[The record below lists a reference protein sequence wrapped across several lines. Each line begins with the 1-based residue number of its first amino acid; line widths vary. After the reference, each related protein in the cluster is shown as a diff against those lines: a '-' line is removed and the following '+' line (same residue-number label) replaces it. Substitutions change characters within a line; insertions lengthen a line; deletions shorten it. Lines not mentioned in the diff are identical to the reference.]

1 MAIYVIALHQL
12 KCYNAAMYRVYLN
25 KCHCKL
31 IIKTLDLHKTVIKG
45 EINKISPL
53 MIENKKPQIK
63 YNYDFEESFD
73 FRAHGF
79 SNLLCDLEK
88 EYVKR
93 YFNVLQLYPRSDI
106 IVRVKKKLYS
116 LMGFLSGDLNDVLPV
131 SFSSDELEV
140 IKLSLELYFNLLC
153 GKFETIDKVFED
165 LNEGL
170 KISINLDFIISRLC
184 ENRDL
189 FTNLLDKNSLL
200 SISSNLIYYK
210 GKWAWDIFNVLE
222 GNGSDKIGSIP
233 LIKIEE
239 ASDSR
244 RFRN

>member
-1 MAIYVIALHQL
+1 MVIYVIALHQL
-12 KCYNAAMYRVYLN
+12 KCYNADMFRVYLS

-53 MIENKKPQIK
+53 MLENKKPQIK

-73 FRAHGF
+73 FRAHSF
-79 SNLLCDLEK
+79 FNLLVDLEK

-116 LMGFLSGDLNDVLPV
+116 LIEFLSGDLNDVLPV
-131 SFSSDELEV
+131 SFSSDEVIV
-140 IKLSLELYFNLLC
+140 IKLSLWLYFNLLC
-153 GKFETIDKVFED
+153 GKFEAMDKVFEG
-165 LNEGL
+165 LN
-170 KISINLDFIISRLC
+170 ISLDIDSIILGLC

-189 FTNLLDKNSLL
+189 FTNLVDKNSLL
-200 SISSNLIYYK
+200 DISSNLIYYK
-210 GKWAWDIFNVLE
+210 GKWAWDLFNVLE

-239 ASDSR
+239 VNDSR
-244 RFRN
+244 CFWNK

>member
-12 KCYNAAMYRVYLN
+12 KCYNAAMFRVYLN

-31 IIKTLDLHKTVIKG
+31 IIKTLDLHKTIIKG

-53 MIENKKPQIK
+53 MIENKKPQLK
-63 YNYDFEESFD
+63 YNYDFEETFN
-73 FRAHGF
+73 FRAHSF

-93 YFNVLQLYPRSDI
+93 YFNVLQLYPRSDTI
-106 IVRVKKKLYS
+106 IRVKKKLYS
-116 LMGFLSGDLNDVLPV
+116 LMEFLSGDLNDVLPV
-131 SFSSDELEV
+131 SFSSDEIFV

-153 GKFETIDKVFED
+153 GKFEGLYKVFED
-165 LNEGL
+165 LN
-170 KISINLDFIISRLC
+170 ISLNFELIILRLC

-200 SISSNLIYYK
+200 NISSNLIYYK

-239 ASDSR
+239 ISDSR
-244 RFRN
+244 RFRH

>member
-12 KCYNAAMYRVYLN
+12 KCYNAAMFRVYLN

-31 IIKTLDLHKTVIKG
+31 IIKTLDLHKTIIKG

-53 MIENKKPQIK
+53 MTENKKTQIK
-63 YNYDFEESFD
+63 YNYDFEETFN
-73 FRAHGF
+73 FRAHSF

-93 YFNVLQLYPRSDI
+93 YFNVLQLYPRSDTI
-106 IVRVKKKLYS
+106 IRVKKKLYS
-116 LMGFLSGDLNDVLPV
+116 LMEFLSGDLNDVLPV
-131 SFSSDELEV
+131 SFSSDEIFV

-153 GKFETIDKVFED
+153 GKFEGLYKVFED
-165 LNEGL
+165 LN
-170 KISINLDFIISRLC
+170 ISLNFELIILRLC

-189 FTNLLDKNSLL
+189 FTNLVDKNSLL
-200 SISSNLIYYK
+200 NISSNLIYYK

-239 ASDSR
+239 ISDSR
-244 RFRN
+244 RFRH

>member
-1 MAIYVIALHQL
+1 MF
-12 KCYNAAMYRVYLN
+12 RVYLS

-73 FRAHGF
+73 FRAHSF
-79 SNLLCDLEK
+79 FNLLCDLEK

-131 SFSSDELEV
+131 SFSSDEVIV
-140 IKLSLELYFNLLC
+140 IKLSLWLYFNLLC
-153 GKFETIDKVFED
+153 GKFEVIGKVFEG
-165 LNEGL
+165 LN
-170 KISINLDFIISRLC
+170 ISLDIDSIILGLC

-189 FTNLLDKNSLL
+189 FTNLVDKNSLL
-200 SISSNLIYYK
+200 DISSNLIYYK
-210 GKWAWDIFNVLE
+210 GKWAWDLFNMLE
-222 GNGSDKIGSIP
+222 GNESDKIGSIP

-239 ASDSR
+239 LNDSR
-244 RFRN
+244 CFRN

>member
-1 MAIYVIALHQL
+1 MF
-12 KCYNAAMYRVYLN
+12 RVYLN

-31 IIKTLDLHKTVIKG
+31 IIKTLDLHKTTIKG

-53 MIENKKPQIK
+53 MTENKKPQLK
-63 YNYDFEESFD
+63 YNYDFEETFD
-73 FRAHGF
+73 FRAHSF
-79 SNLLCDLEK
+79 FNLLCDLEK
-88 EYVKR
+88 EHVKR

-131 SFSSDELEV
+131 SFSSDEIIV
-140 IKLSLELYFNLLC
+140 IKLSLWLYFNLLC
-153 GKFETIDKVFED
+153 GKFEVMDKVFEG
-165 LNEGL
+165 LN
-170 KISINLDFIISRLC
+170 ISLDIDSIVLRLC

-189 FTNLLDKNSLL
+189 FTNLVDKNSLL
-200 SISSNLIYYK
+200 NISSNLIYYK

-239 ASDSR
+239 VNDSR
-244 RFRN
+244 RFRHQ

>member
-12 KCYNAAMYRVYLN
+12 KCYNAAMFRVYLN

-53 MIENKKPQIK
+53 MIENKKPQLK
-63 YNYDFEESFD
+63 YNYDFEETFD
-73 FRAHGF
+73 FRAHSF
-79 SNLLCDLEK
+79 FNLLCDLEK

-116 LMGFLSGDLNDVLPV
+116 LMGFLSADLNDVLPV
-131 SFSSDELEV
+131 SFSSDEIFV

-153 GKFETIDKVFED
+153 GKFEGLYKVFEG
-165 LNEGL
+165 LN
-170 KISINLDFIISRLC
+170 ISLNFELIISRLC

>member
-1 MAIYVIALHQL
+1 
-12 KCYNAAMYRVYLN
+12 MYRVYLS

-53 MIENKKPQIK
+53 MLENKKPQIK

-73 FRAHGF
+73 FRAHSF
-79 SNLLCDLEK
+79 FNLLCDLEK

-131 SFSSDELEV
+131 SFSSDEIIV
-140 IKLSLELYFNLLC
+140 IKLSLWLYFNLLC
-153 GKFETIDKVFED
+153 GKFEVMDKVFEG
-165 LNEGL
+165 LN
-170 KISINLDFIISRLC
+170 ISLDIDSIVSRLC

-189 FTNLLDKNSLL
+189 FTNLVDKNSLL
-200 SISSNLIYYK
+200 NISSNLIYYK

-239 ASDSR
+239 ISDSR

>member
-12 KCYNAAMYRVYLN
+12 KCYNADMFRVYLN

-31 IIKTLDLHKTVIKG
+31 IIKTLDIHKTIIKG

-53 MIENKKPQIK
+53 MIENKKTQIK

-73 FRAHGF
+73 FRAHSF
-79 SNLLCDLEK
+79 FNLLCDLEK
-88 EYVKR
+88 EHVKR
-93 YFNVLQLYPRSDI
+93 YFNVLQLYPRSDT

-153 GKFETIDKVFED
+153 GKFEGLYKVFED
-165 LNEGL
+165 LN
-170 KISINLDFIISRLC
+170 ISLNFELIISRLC

-200 SISSNLIYYK
+200 NISSNLIYYK

-239 ASDSR
+239 I
-244 RFRN
+244 

>member
-12 KCYNAAMYRVYLN
+12 KCYNAAMFRVYLN

-31 IIKTLDLHKTVIKG
+31 IIKTLDLHKTIIKG

-53 MIENKKPQIK
+53 MVENKKPQLK
-63 YNYDFEESFD
+63 YNYDFEETFN
-73 FRAHGF
+73 FRAHSF

-93 YFNVLQLYPRSDI
+93 YFNVLQLYPRSDTI
-106 IVRVKKKLYS
+106 IRVKKKLYS
-116 LMGFLSGDLNDVLPV
+116 LMEFLSGDLNDVLPV
-131 SFSSDELEV
+131 SFSSDEISI

-153 GKFETIDKVFED
+153 GKFEGLYKVFED
-165 LNEGL
+165 LN
-170 KISINLDFIISRLC
+170 ISLNFELIISRLC

-189 FTNLLDKNSLL
+189 FTNLVDKNSLL
-200 SISSNLIYYK
+200 NISSNLIYYK

-239 ASDSR
+239 ISDSR
-244 RFRN
+244 RFRHQ

>member
-1 MAIYVIALHQL
+1 MS
-12 KCYNAAMYRVYLN
+12 

-53 MIENKKPQIK
+53 MLENKKPQIK

-73 FRAHGF
+73 FRAHSF
-79 SNLLCDLEK
+79 FNLLVDLEK

-116 LMGFLSGDLNDVLPV
+116 LMEFLSGDLNDVLPV
-131 SFSSDELEV
+131 SFSSDEVIV
-140 IKLSLELYFNLLC
+140 IKLSLWLYFNLLC
-153 GKFETIDKVFED
+153 GKFEAMDKVFEG
-165 LNEGL
+165 LN
-170 KISINLDFIISRLC
+170 ISLDIDSIILGLC

-189 FTNLLDKNSLL
+189 FTNLVDKNSLL
-200 SISSNLIYYK
+200 DISSNLIYYK
-210 GKWAWDIFNVLE
+210 GKWAWDLFNVLE

-239 ASDSR
+239 VNDSR
-244 RFRN
+244 CFWNK